1 LTELAALQALSYEV
15 AKDKYKVKMSF
26 LVGEGIKAQNV
37 VVTAKIMKV
46 DDNKVC
52 LDLQRTEGD
61 IFTFFTQFEQIK
73 DYLGELIDTDY

>member
-1 LTELAALQALSYEV
+1 
-15 AKDKYKVKMSF
+15 MSF

-46 DDNKVC
+46 DENKVC

-61 IFTFFTQFEQIK
+61 IFSFFTQFE
-73 DYLGELIDTDY
+73 